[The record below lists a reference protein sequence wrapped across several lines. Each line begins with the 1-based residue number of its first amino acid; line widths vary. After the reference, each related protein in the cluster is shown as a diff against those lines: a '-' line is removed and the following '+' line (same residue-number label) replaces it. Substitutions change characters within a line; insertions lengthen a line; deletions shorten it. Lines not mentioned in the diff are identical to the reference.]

1 MARYREGDKVE
12 GALYKVRAGYDRLLW
27 FPYRRHK
34 EEGGGGLSRDKGTV
48 EAEEG
53 RLKNLLR

>member
-1 MARYREGDKVE
+1 MARYSEGDKVE
-12 GALYKVRAGYDRLLW
+12 GALYKVGAGYYRLLW

-48 EAEEG
+48 KAEEG
-53 RLKNLLR
+53 RLNNLLR

>member
-1 MARYREGDKVE
+1 MARYSERDKVE
-12 GALYKVRAGYDRLLW
+12 GALYKVGAEYNRLLW

-34 EEGGGGLSRDKGTV
+34 EEGSGRLSRDKGTV
-48 EAEEG
+48 KAEEG

>member
-1 MARYREGDKVE
+1 MARYSERDNVE
-12 GALYKVRAGYDRLLW
+12 GALYKVGAGYYTLLW

-34 EEGGGGLSRDKGTV
+34 EEGSGRLSRDEGTV
-48 EAEEG
+48 KAEEG

>member
-1 MARYREGDKVE
+1 MARYSEGDKVE
-12 GALYKVRAGYDRLLW
+12 GALYKVGAGYYRLLW

-34 EEGGGGLSRDKGTV
+34 EGGGGLSRDKGTV
-48 EAEEG
+48 KAEES

>member
-34 EEGGGGLSRDKGTV
+34 EEGSGRLSRDKGTV
-48 EAEEG
+48 KAEES

>member
-1 MARYREGDKVE
+1 MARYSEGDKVE
-12 GALYKVRAGYDRLLW
+12 GALYKVRAGYDRPLW

>member
-1 MARYREGDKVE
+1 MARYSEGDKVE
-12 GALYKVRAGYDRLLW
+12 GALYKVGAGYDRLLW

-34 EEGGGGLSRDKGTV
+34 EGSGRWSRDKGTV
-48 EAEEG
+48 NAEEG

>member
-1 MARYREGDKVE
+1 MARYSEGDKVE
-12 GALYKVRAGYDRLLW
+12 GALYKVGARYNRLLW

-34 EEGGGGLSRDKGTV
+34 EEGSGRLSRDKGTV
-48 EAEEG
+48 KAEEG